1 MASKDYYD
9 RLGVSRDAN
18 LDDIKKAFRKLAM
31 QCHPDR
37 HPGDKAAEQRFKE
50 INEAYAVLSDKE
62 KRAQYDQVG
71 HAAFE
76 AGAAGGAGG
85 GGFSGDFR
93 SSFADVFDDLFGE
106 FMGQRRGQ
114 RRGPARGADLRY
126 NLEISLE
133 DAFAG
138 KKVRIRVPTS
148 VACETCRGSGA
159 KAGARPSAC
168 GTCGGAGKIRAQQ
181 GFFTIERTCPTCQG
195 AGEIITNPCEACRGQ
210 GRVQKEKHLAVDVPP
225 GVESGTRIRL
235 ADEGEAGARG
245 APPGDLYIFLSVTPH
260 PLFKR
265 DGMNI
270 YCRVP
275 IPMATA
281 ALGGTIEVP
290 ALGQSR
296 ARITVPA
303 GTQSGHQFRLRGK
316 GMPALRGAGQ
326 GDLYIEVKVETPVNL
341 NKRQRELLEEFHKS
355 GTRSTSP
362 ESEGFFAKVKELWQD
377 LKE

>member
-1 MASKDYYD
+1 
-9 RLGVSRDAN
+9 
-18 LDDIKKAFRKLAM
+18 
-31 QCHPDR
+31 
-37 HPGDKAAEQRFKE
+37 
-50 INEAYAVLSDKE
+50 
-62 KRAQYDQVG
+62 
-71 HAAFE
+71 
-76 AGAAGGAGG
+76 
-85 GGFSGDFR
+85 
-93 SSFADVFDDLFGE
+93 VFDDLFGE

-168 GTCGGAGKIRAQQ
+168 GTCGGAGKVRAQQ

-195 AGEIITNPCEACRGQ
+195 AGEIITNPCETCRGQ

-265 DGMNI
+265 DGMNV

-281 ALGGTIEVP
+281 TLGGTIEVP

-316 GMPALRGAGQ
+316 GMPALRGAAQ

-341 NKRQRELLEEFHKS
+341 NKRQRELLEEFQKS
-355 GTRSTSP
+355 GTRSISP

>member
-1 MASKDYYD
+1 MAKDYYE

-18 LDDIKKAFRKLAM
+18 LDDVKKAFRKLAM
-31 QCHPDR
+31 QYHPDR
-37 HPGDKAAEQRFKE
+37 NPGDKQAEQRFKE

-76 AGAAGGAGG
+76 AGAAGGM

-114 RRGPARGADLRY
+114 RRGPQRGADLRY

-133 DAFAG
+133 EAFAG

-148 VACETCRGSGA
+148 IACETCRGSGA
-159 KAGARPSAC
+159 KAGAKPESC
-168 GTCGGAGKIRAQQ
+168 GTCGGAGKVRAQQ

-195 AGEIITNPCEACRGQ
+195 AGEIIVNPCETCRGQ
-210 GRVQKEKHLAVDVPP
+210 GRVQKEKHLSVDIPA

-245 APPGDLYIFLSVTPH
+245 APPGDLYIFLTVTPH
-260 PLFKR
+260 PLFKCEAL
-265 DGMNI
+265 NL

-275 IPMATA
+275 IPMTTA

-290 ALGQSR
+290 ALGGSR
-296 ARITVPA
+296 ARVTVPA

-316 GMPALRGAGQ
+316 GMPALRQSGQ

-341 NKRQRELLEEFHKS
+341 TKRQRELLEEFQNA
-355 GTRSTSP
+355 GNRSTTSP
-362 ESEGFFAKVKELWQD
+362 EAEGFFSKMKEFWQD

>member
-1 MASKDYYD
+1 MASKDYYE
-9 RLGVSRDAN
+9 RLGVSREAN

-31 QCHPDR
+31 QHHPDR
-37 HPGDKAAEQRFKE
+37 NPGDKAAEQHFKE
-50 INEAYAVLSDKE
+50 YNEAYAVLSDKD
-62 KRAQYDQVG
+62 KRARYDQMG

-76 AGAAGGAGG
+76 AGASGGAGA
-85 GGFSGDFR
+85 SGDFR

-106 FMGQRRGQ
+106 FMGQRRGG

-133 DAFAG
+133 EAFAG
-138 KKVRIRVPTS
+138 KKVRIRVPAS
-148 VACETCRGSGA
+148 AACEPCRGTGA
-159 KAGARPSAC
+159 KAGVKPITC
-168 GTCGGAGKIRAQQ
+168 GTCGGAGKVRAQQ

-195 AGEIITNPCEACRGQ
+195 AGEIISNPCEVCRGQ
-210 GRVQKEKHLAVDVPP
+210 GRVQKEKHLSVDIPA
-225 GVESGTRIRL
+225 GVENGTRIRL

-245 APPGDLYIFLSVTPH
+245 APQGDLYIFLTVTPH
-260 PLFKR
+260 QFFKR
-265 DGMNI
+265 DALNV

-275 IPMATA
+275 IPMTTA

-290 ALGQSR
+290 ALGGSR
-296 ARITVPA
+296 ARLTMPA

-341 NKRQRELLEEFHKS
+341 NKRQRELLEEFQKA

-362 ESEGFFAKVKELWQD
+362 ESEGFFSKMKELWQD
-377 LKE
+377 MKE